1 MFAVPSFS
9 ELDGDGGITSNLL
22 NCFDDSCGKVRRFH
36 QCTPSPLANHL
47 RYRTA
52 HIDINDIRFKA
63 QGGNCP
69 LCHIFRVI
77 TEQLRRH
84 RPLLITR
91 PQKFFGLAVRIGQC
105 LGRRKLSDN
114 IGRSELL
121 ANFTIGTIGNRSH
134 RSECRRLFYGY
145 ISNLELC
152 NQSVFSPLL
161 GQCDGKAAARPCKKG
176 CPVVYLFRL

>member
-1 MFAVPSFS
+1 MRMYDLIMKKRNGKPLEKEEIDWMISEYTAGRIPDYQMSAFLMAVYFQGMSKEETLNLTMAMAHSGAPQV
-9 ELDGDGGITSNLL
+9 IVATTSH
-22 NCFDDSCGKVRRFH
+22 SVPGAR
-36 QCTPSPLANHL
+36 
-47 RYRTA
+47 
-52 HIDINDIRFKA
+52 
-63 QGGNCP
+63 
-69 LCHIFRVI
+69 
-77 TEQLRRH
+77 
-84 RPLLITR
+84 
-91 PQKFFGLAVRIGQC
+91 FFGLAVRIGQC

-161 GQCDGKAAARPCKKG
+161 GQWDGKAAARPCKKG